1 MARDLLLEIGAEEL
15 PSSFVAG
22 ALAALPGLIQEELA
36 ALRLGHGEV
45 WVGGTPRRLALIVQG
60 VDEAQADLDE
70 EVLGPPAR
78 VAFDGDGKLTRAGE
92 AFASK
97 LGVELSALTRQQTP
111 KGEYLA
117 ARRVAKGEAATALL
131 PEALARVAGR
141 IPFRKSMRWSD
152 GDTEFGRPVRWLVAL
167 FGEEELPM
175 VFAGMRA
182 GRVSAGH
189 RFLGR
194 EVRVERPS
202 AYVASLQAEHV
213 LVDTDARR
221 ALMLSRLH
229 EAAASI
235 GGRLIEDAFLVGE
248 NLSLVEEPQV
258 LTGSFDA
265 AFLALPERVV
275 LDVAKDHQRYFGVR
289 DEAGALLPRYL
300 LVANTAEHPEN
311 ILRGNDRVMR
321 ARLSDA
327 KFFYDEDMKRGLAS
341 RREALEQVVF
351 HKRLGSVG
359 DKVRRVEHLTR
370 ALGAELTV
378 DGAGSDGAAVLDAQV
393 VESAARGAGLAK
405 CDLVTLMVGEFPEL
419 QGEIGAAY
427 AVAQGVPREVARVIA
442 EHYQP
447 RSADDAL
454 PGSAQG
460 ALVALADRLDT
471 LVGCFA
477 VGLAPTGAADPLA
490 LRRATI
496 GCLKILIGH
505 QFHADLSTL
514 LSAAYQG
521 YLAPQ
526 GERGQGVALDLSG
539 EDTARRL
546 VDFFRDRLRG
556 VLTERYAGDV
566 VDAVLA
572 AHASSPL
579 DAERRAAALAA
590 LDGAA
595 RATVGE
601 VFKRAA
607 NIAKQAPPGAAADP
621 SQFGAVPPEEQ
632 ALYQAFV
639 ALQAQLA
646 AASKD
651 YPRALQAIVDFAP
664 TLAAYFEAVFV
675 MVDDIPLRENR
686 LRLMRDIEQGCGR
699 VANFKLLAQ

>member
-22 ALAALPGLIQEELA
+22 ALAALPGLIREELA
-36 ALRLGHGEV
+36 SLRLGHGEV

-78 VAFDGDGKLTRAGE
+78 VAFDADGKLTRAGE

-97 LGVELSALTRQQTP
+97 LGVEVSALTRQETP

-167 FGEEELPM
+167 FGEEQLPV
-175 VFAGMRA
+175 VFAGIRA

-194 EVRVERPS
+194 EVQVERPS
-202 AYVASLQAEHV
+202 AYVASLAAEHV

-235 GGRLIEDAFLVGE
+235 GGSLIEDAFLVGE

-258 LTGSFDA
+258 LVGSFDA

-289 DEAGALLPRYL
+289 DPSGALLPRYL
-300 LVANTAEHPEN
+300 LVANTAERPEN

-327 KFFYDEDMKRGLAS
+327 KFFYDEDMKRELAS
-341 RREALEQVVF
+341 RREALDQVVF

-359 DKVRRVEHLTR
+359 DKVRRIERLTR
-370 ALGAELTV
+370 ALGAALTV
-378 DGAGSDGAAVLDAQV
+378 DGAVLDAAV
-393 VESAARGAGLAK
+393 IESAARGAGLAK

-419 QGEIGAAY
+419 QGEIGTAY
-427 AVAQGVPREVARVIA
+427 AVAQGVPREAARVIA

-447 RSADDAL
+447 RGADDAL
-454 PGSAQG
+454 PASVQG

-505 QFHADLSTL
+505 QFHADLSEL

-526 GERGQGVALDLSG
+526 GERGEGVALDLSI
-539 EDTARRL
+539 EDARARL
-546 VDFFRDRLRG
+546 LDFFRDRLRG
-556 VLTERYAGDV
+556 VLAERYAGDV
-566 VDAVLA
+566 VEAVLA

-607 NIAKQAPPGAAADP
+607 NIAKQAPPGAAVDP

-675 MVDDIPLRENR
+675 MVDDVPLRENR
-686 LRLMRDIEQGCGR
+686 LRLMRDIEQSCGR
-699 VANFKLLAQ
+699 VANFKLLAQG